1 MADDKIEELFKQLRE
16 IDMANAKQEL
26 LGMLERVGGV
36 IKCATIKRDG
46 GYWDDDDIYT
56 SSPAILLKEGY
67 TLAEYEEFLEK
78 LNFEYDNGY
87 GGQILHGTVWLMEE
101 GAWLIRGEY
110 DGSEWWEYKKCPQ
123 IPDNLKSGW

>member
-26 LGMLERVGGV
+26 LGALERVGGV
-36 IKCATIKRDG
+36 IKCATIKRDK

-67 TLAEYEEFLEK
+67 TPAEYEEFLEK

-87 GGQILHGTVWLMEE
+87 GGQILHGIVWLMEDNTWIE
-101 GAWLIRGEY
+101 RGEY
-110 DGSEWWEYKKCPQ
+110 DGSEWWEYRKCPQ
-123 IPDNLKSGW
+123 ILDDLKSGW

>member
-26 LGMLERVGGV
+26 LGALEKVKGV
-36 IKCATIKRDG
+36 IKCATIKRDR
-46 GYWDDDDIYT
+46 GYWDDDGIYT

-67 TLAEYEEFLEK
+67 TPAEYEEFLEK

-87 GGQILHGTVWLMEE
+87 GGQILHGIVWLMEDNTWIE
-101 GAWLIRGEY
+101 RGEY
-110 DGSEWWEYKKCPQ
+110 DGSEWWVYRECPS
-123 IPDNLKSGW
+123 IPGDLKSGW